1 MNDLLS
7 ALHIKSFD
15 RVLSAYASA
24 EIELH
29 DAIDGGAGWGQTAA
43 EILPFLRSSALV
55 HAFEPFPGNHRFF
68 EGRDPR
74 IRLIPKALAET
85 AKQMSFSVASTV
97 SQDSDWGR
105 RGLVGYSSTGRLVA
119 EAPASGTTMTV
130 DCVRADAEVQEPRE
144 VSFVKLDLQGGE
156 LDALRG
162 CTQWLDKVRLMWIEY
177 SAQPG
182 LLDFLQDAGFMLF
195 DTEFLFWGVPGEQAR
210 KSFDIARQGKVSTS
224 AQAWYGFRRK
234 PWKDFEAEMLKL
246 KRSIRLVQ
254 TDLLCIN
261 RRDLPA
267 FMAAAPYLA
276 AAKAQG

>member
-1 MNDLLS
+1 MNDLMS
-7 ALHIKSFD
+7 ALHIRSFD
-15 RVLSAYASA
+15 RVLSAYTRAGV
-24 EIELH
+24 ELH

-43 EILPFLRSSALV
+43 EILPYLQPSAV
-55 HAFEPFPGNHRFF
+55 VYAFEPFPGNHRFF

-85 AKQMSFSVASTV
+85 AKQMSFSVSSTV

-105 RGLVGYSSTGRLVA
+105 RGLVGYSSTGKLVA
-119 EAPASGTTMTV
+119 EPPVGGVTMSV
-130 DCVRADAEVQEPRE
+130 DCVRADAEVQAPRE

-162 CTQWLDKVRLMWIEY
+162 CTQWLDRVRLMWVEY

-182 LLDFLQDAGFMLF
+182 LLDFLQDAGFMPF
-195 DTEFLFWGVPGEQAR
+195 DTEFLFWGVPDDQAR
-210 KSFDIARQGKVSTS
+210 KYFDVERQGKVSTS

-261 RRDLPA
+261 RRDLSA
-267 FMAAAPYLA
+267 FLA
-276 AAKAQG
+276 AVPHLLTGNPKR